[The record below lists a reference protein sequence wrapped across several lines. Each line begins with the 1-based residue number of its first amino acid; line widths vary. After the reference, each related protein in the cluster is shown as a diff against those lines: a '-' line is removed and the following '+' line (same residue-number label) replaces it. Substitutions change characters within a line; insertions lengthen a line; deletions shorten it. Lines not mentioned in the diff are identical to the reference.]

1 MTSLFAS
8 AVSLQISVCD
18 TILPAYP
25 QSYVSDSDQES
36 PHSAEQTKIVS
47 SNILVA
53 APPQCHVIAHW
64 LFYILPPRSWFACRF
79 CFLLYFDDPSRYIFH
94 SNWSSLRHGSKNI
107 DSEIKWRLKGTI
119 SNHFRLHA
127 AGKINLG
134 LLSVSRDVLLVGFD
148 SFSL

>member
-36 PHSAEQTKIVS
+36 PHSAEQMKILS

-53 APPQCHVIAHW
+53 ATPLAHW

-79 CFLLYFDDPSRYIFH
+79 CFLLYFHDPGRYIFH

-119 SNHFRLHA
+119 SNHFCLHA
-127 AGKINLG
+127 AGKINVG
-134 LLSVSRDVLLVGFD
+134 LLSVSWDVLLVGFD